1 MDALT
6 RLAAI
11 QKQRQVEADAEL
23 AESQMHFWPDDK
35 RAAPNAMV
43 RCSLFRGVM
52 GGKTGSRQMHNETLI
67 ASLGGEEIY
76 YNGEDLDQ
84 RDFDVWM
91 AVLQVFRDQP
101 MGATVEVSS
110 NKLLRLAG
118 LTNTGPS
125 HKALQTRLKR
135 LAFTRV
141 DVIPSDPTNKAAFY
155 GALLQEAERRSD
167 GKTWHL
173 RLAPKLK
180 ALFGDG
186 YTWMDW
192 EIRNRL
198 GRASLA
204 QWLHA
209 FYRSHRNPLPIS
221 VERLKVLSGSG
232 TKELRFFRSD
242 LKKAL
247 NRLQEACDAYS
258 VSMEW
263 EYIRENDTIRVKWMT
278 RETEKPRKRLK
289 SFG

>member
-1 MDALT
+1 MDIT
-6 RLAAI
+6 KRLGEMS
-11 QKQRQVEADAEL
+11 QRREAEAEAQL
-23 AESQMHFWPDDK
+23 PEQQMEFWPDNQ
-35 RAAPNAMV
+35 RAAPNAMM
-43 RCSLFRGVM
+43 RCSLFRGAM
-52 GGKTGSRQMHNETLI
+52 AGKPGSRQMHHETLI

-84 RDFDVWM
+84 KDFDAWM

-110 NKLLRLAG
+110 NRLLTLCG

-125 HKALQTRLKR
+125 HRALKDRLKR

-141 DVIPSDPTNKAAFY
+141 DVIPSDPTNRSAFF
-155 GALLQEAERRSD
+155 GALLQEAERTAD
-167 GKTWHL
+167 GKAWRL

-186 YTWMDW
+186 YTWLDW

-204 QWLHA
+204 QWLHG
-209 FYRSHRNPLPIS
+209 FYRSHSVPLPIG
-221 VERLKVLSGSG
+221 VTRLRELSGSR
-232 TKELRFFRSD
+232 TNELRYFRND

-247 NRLQEACDAYS
+247 RRVEAACS
-258 VSMEW
+258 EFGVEFEW
-263 EYIRENDTIRVKWMT
+263 VLIPENDTVRVKWVT
-278 RETEKPRKRLK
+278 KESSRSRPRLT
-289 SFG
+289 

>member
-1 MDALT
+1 MDIST
-6 RLAAI
+6 RLSEMS
-11 QKQRQVEADAEL
+11 QRRDAE
-23 AESQMHFWPDDK
+23 AEARLTELQLEFWPDNQ

-43 RCSLFRGVM
+43 RCSLFRGAM
-52 GGKTGSRQMHNETLI
+52 AGKPGSRRMHHETLI

-84 RDFDVWM
+84 KDFDAWM

-110 NKLLRLAG
+110 NRLLALCG

-125 HKALQTRLKR
+125 HRALKDRLKR

-141 DVIPSDPTNKAAFY
+141 DVIPSDPGNRAAFF
-155 GALLQEAERRSD
+155 GALLQEAERTPD
-167 GKTWHL
+167 GKAWRL

-186 YTWMDW
+186 YTWLDW

-204 QWLHA
+204 QWLHG
-209 FYRSHRNPLPIS
+209 FYRSHSEPLPIG
-221 VERLKVLSGSG
+221 VTRLRELSGAG
-232 TKELRFFRSD
+232 TKELRYFRND

-247 NRLQEACDAYS
+247 RRVQAACADCG
-258 VSMEW
+258 VGFEW
-263 EYIRENDTIRVKWMT
+263 KHVPENDTIRVKWLIKESA
-278 RETEKPRKRLK
+278 RPRGLT
-289 SFG
+289 